1 MTIFDKEHKE
11 GIALGVID
19 GDPSYILDGAESIIG
34 AGHEKVYFLTNKAL
48 LGKGEITNSQAR
60 LQSPSLVKEITIQQL
75 E

>member
-1 MTIFDKEHKE
+1 MTIFDKEHK
-11 GIALGVID
+11 GGKALGVID
-19 GDPSYILDGAESIIG
+19 GDPTYILDGAESIIG